1 MWAKKKEK
9 RKKQISKWGATGGHS
24 PPSKLN
30 IAPPARHAKRAERGG
45 NNARTN
51 RAPHQ
56 RPNTPH
62 ALARGF
68 FLSHLRK
75 NERSEALFLSD
86 ILPKLPPRSR
96 HIIATLYALTPRARV
111 MLFLFLSQAHATLLF
126 CLSQARLTFFL
137 LPPHICLAGGTD
149 SREDPAT
156 FFGRG
161 DRLPASEAPPPR
173 STPSSE
179 EGEPTNIFI

>member
-1 MWAKKKEK
+1 MCAKKKEK

-86 ILPKLPPRSR
+86 ILPKLPPHSR

-126 CLSQARLTFFL
+126 CLSQIIATLSAELF
-137 LPPHICLAGGTD
+137 GT
-149 SREDPAT
+149 
-156 FFGRG
+156 G
-161 DRLPASEAPPPR
+161 DRHPCRHIGTGEFPPAKDWHIANTLSLTSQNFPLKL
-173 STPSSE
+173 S
-179 EGEPTNIFI
+179 